1 MRLRIALLQY
11 NSKQRNIKFRFQ
23 RKWRFKITVY
33 ELGFGGSHD
42 RLAFHQ
48 SLGARRRW
56 DIALKCGGELYHL
69 NIYVFFI
76 SLFVGTWTPL
86 VPIRHRDI
94 IANMTSNS
102 FIAAVIRANKMLKC
116 YLGAS

>member
-1 MRLRIALLQY
+1 MRP
-11 NSKQRNIKFRFQ
+11 
-23 RKWRFKITVY
+23 
-33 ELGFGGSHD
+33 E
-42 RLAFHQ
+42 
-48 SLGARRRW
+48 
-56 DIALKCGGELYHL
+56 L
-69 NIYVFFI
+69 NISNFAIYVTTCIHGGYTWAIFLEVVHDVFFI